1 MSGHPY
7 PQTDRELLRLVERSG
22 GRASYKQL
30 VRELGLGGGRERRL
44 LLEQMAK
51 MTARGAVVK
60 VDREQWALPRTGNS
74 EQAIRNRAG
83 GGSFGAAAAVPG
95 RLGAEGR
102 RGFAAEM
109 QARVRGRQRES
120 LGRRDDL
127 IAGRL
132 SLHRDGFGFVRP
144 AGAEGQDSDVFIPP
158 HELNGAMQGD
168 QVLVDAG
175 SPTREGR
182 RAGRVVRVLTRR
194 NPTVVGIFHA
204 AGSRGGRTLLFE
216 ADDPRGRS
224 AFVVP
229 FDTRVARVVL
239 IPDENDL
246 PAAAIT
252 PHRTLGEEAMAQEH
266 RWDGTVEDLNG
277 LAVDVEITQFPTEH
291 SPARGRVME
300 ILGDPQ
306 AFGVDVEIVIRK
318 HHLPHVF
325 PAEVLA
331 EAQDAAQWN
340 VAALLAEEREQG
352 DRAQAAE
359 MARKDFR
366 GLPIVT
372 IDGETAKDFDDAVMV
387 RALEDGTF
395 ELQVH
400 IADVAEYVADGTAL
414 DLEARLRGNS
424 VYFPDRAIPMLPQE
438 LSSGECSLR
447 PEEDRLVL
455 SCVAQIDSHGNVL
468 GYELCES
475 MIRSARRMT
484 YTKVQKILDGD
495 AAMREEYAPFVADFE
510 LMLDLAKR
518 LNGKRV
524 RRGSIDFDLPEA
536 VIEFDERGAMRGV
549 VRSERAWANRL
560 IEEFMLC
567 ANECVARWIE
577 GQGVPGMYRIHE
589 QPDAKK
595 IVEFEDQAAEFGYT
609 LGVGP
614 LPVQVVKTKGD
625 KREAH
630 RRNERDRDRGKAAHR
645 EARGHQVVGA
655 IDVSP
660 KLYQRL
666 TAQIAGKPEER
677 ILSYLMLRSLKQA
690 KYSADNEGHFA
701 LAAPSYTHFTS
712 PIRRY
717 PDLVVHRVVKTL
729 LREGALPTG
738 GAEETAS
745 QSAKNLVENEK
756 GNRERGTGN
765 RGNRDGHERLAPPYA
780 HDEIAAIAQ
789 ECSETERRAADAE
802 RELIEQKKLQFMAD
816 RVGEEFDA
824 IVLSVTKYGFFV
836 ELGELFVEGLVPIY
850 TLQGDHFTYRETQRE
865 IKGGATGVVYRPG
878 MPVRVLLDR
887 IDRENRRLQ
896 FAVVDDEPNL
906 ATKSATKAGQAVAK
920 PGRADAVP
928 EGTKAFVSRKKANA
942 TQAAAAARDTR
953 SAGKRDSG
961 KSSRS
966 ALPAWVP
973 EEIAHPRKKSNKQ
986 RSAEAKQRK
995 RKGR

>member
-1 MSGHPY
+1 MSGQPY
-7 PQTDRELLRLVERSG
+7 PQTDRELLRRMERGG
-22 GRASYKQL
+22 GRATYKQL

-44 LLEQMAK
+44 LLEQLAK
-51 MTARGAVVK
+51 MTARGALVK
-60 VDREQWALPRTGNS
+60 VEREQWAVPRAG
-74 EQAIRNRAG
+74 EQSSGGRAG
-83 GGSFGAAAAVPG
+83 GGNFGAAAFAPG
-95 RLGAEGR
+95 REGGR

-109 QARVRGRQRES
+109 AARARGRQHAS
-120 LGRRDDL
+120 LGQRDDL

-144 AGAEGQDSDVFIPP
+144 SGAEGKDSDIFIPP
-158 HELNGAMQGD
+158 HELNSAMQGD

-175 SPTREGR
+175 PPTREGR

-204 AGSRGGRTLLFE
+204 AGSRRDRPSEYFDGN
-216 ADDPRGRS
+216 DPRARG

-229 FDTRVARVVL
+229 FDTRVTRVVL
-239 IPDENDL
+239 IPDEGDL

-252 PHRTLGEEAMAQEH
+252 PHRTLGEEAMKQEH
-266 RWDGTVEDLNG
+266 RWDGTVENLTG

-291 SPARGRVME
+291 SPARGRVIE
-300 ILGDPQ
+300 VLGDPN

-340 VAALLAEEREQG
+340 VAALLEEQQGTADGEQ
-352 DRAQAAE
+352 E
-359 MARKDFR
+359 VESARRDFR
-366 GLPIVT
+366 GEPIVT
-372 IDGETAKDFDDAVMV
+372 IDGETAKDFDDAVLV
-387 RALEDGTF
+387 RALDDGTF

-438 LSSGECSLR
+438 LSNGECSLR
-447 PEEDRLVL
+447 PDEDRLVL
-455 SCVAQIDSHGNVL
+455 SCVAQIDTYGNVL
-468 GYELCES
+468 GYEVCEG

-495 AAMREEYAPFVADFE
+495 AELREEYAPFVADFE

-577 GQGVPGMYRIHE
+577 AQGVPGMYRIHE

-614 LPVQVVKTKGD
+614 LPVQVVKTRGD

-630 RRNERDRDRGKAAHR
+630 RRNDRDRDRGKSAHR

-666 TAQIAGKPEER
+666 TEKIAGKPEER

-729 LREGALPTG
+729 LREGASPVG
-738 GAEETAS
+738 SAEETSS
-745 QSAKNLVENEK
+745 QSARNLVDK
-756 GNRERGTGN
+756 ERSHGRSYTRNGQ
-765 RGNRDGHERLAPPYA
+765 EYAPPYA
-780 HDEIAAIAQ
+780 HDEVAAIAQ

-802 RELIEQKKLQFMAD
+802 RELIELKKLQFMAD

-836 ELGELFVEGLVPIY
+836 ELHDLFVEGLVPIY

-865 IKGGATGVVYRPG
+865 IKGGATGQVYRPG
-878 MPVRVLLDR
+878 MQIRVLLDR

-896 FAVVDDEPNL
+896 FAVTEDEAGAGAVHAP
-906 ATKSATKAGQAVAK
+906 KEKKAAPA
-920 PGRADAVP
+920 AP
-928 EGTKAFVSRKKANA
+928 EGTKKFVSKKGKANVR
-942 TQAAAAARDTR
+942 QAAAVSRDAGPSARR
-953 SAGKRDSG
+953 PGG
-961 KSSRS
+961 KSKTSS
-966 ALPAWVP
+966 LPSWVP